1 MSIKSDFKKQKSK
14 NKNLSDFINFT
25 NVIKGKKYSMIKLSK
40 NFNELVDK
48 NDYRKEEVEMI
59 YQELFRITN
68 LS

>member
-48 NDYRKEEVEMI
+48 NDYSKEEVEMI